1 MIRTSKLLVVLT
13 LFLAAGLYSTY
24 AQNGATEVQN
34 YFQGKQVHL
43 KIDMPGTQQGVDLRF
58 DRGTPMD
65 WKQYSSR
72 LKKFG
77 VAIPKDERASVT
89 TIVVKK
95 DMIEFQLDGGGFGT
109 FGDDSNTMVEARPV
123 EKSNYE
129 KQLERDI
136 ANTDDPDRKRDL
148 QRSLDRERDRRERQ
162 DAANRRAAQVASQIK
177 SQQVAQDRMRGG
189 SRFNLR
195 WTGSIPAGQLTPEAV
210 MKLLAPYMDFADS
223 QGAEPASPPGNAV
236 GVVAAAPAHA
246 DSPGLATARLKRGMQ
261 LSDVTALLGH
271 GRQLSE
277 SVSPEG
283 LKTQVFEYLPGDRR
297 VEVTPPLQ
305 IDLGARNGAKNDYG
319 RWPGPLPVAA
329 LLAVAQLA
337 VGPLASAVGAGLPQV
352 GVLLTLRTTIVAT
365 VAAMAAPTPTA
376 MPPAAPIPPA
386 APAPAPLGAVV
397 FTASVTLT
405 GEAGAGW
412 VGAELL

>member
-1 MIRTSKLLVVLT
+1 MIRAAKLLAVLA
-13 LFLAAGLYSTY
+13 LFLAATWRPTY
-24 AQNGATEVQN
+24 AQNGATDVQN
-34 YFQGKQVHL
+34 YFQGKQVQL

-58 DRGTPMD
+58 DRGLPMD

-77 VAIPKDERASVT
+77 VAIPKDEHATVT

-109 FGDDSNTMVEARPV
+109 FGDDTNTTVEAKPV

-136 ANTDDPDRKRDL
+136 ANADDPDQKRSL

-162 DAANRRAAQVASQIK
+162 DAANRRAAQVASRIK

-195 WTGSIPAGQLTPEAV
+195 WTGSIPAEQLNPEAV
-210 MKLLAPYMDFADS
+210 MKLLAPYVEFAGS
-223 QGAEPASPPGNAV
+223 QAAEPASAPANAA
-236 GVVAAAPAHA
+236 GVVAGVPADA
-246 DSPGLATARLKRGMQ
+246 DSAGSATAQLKRGMQ
-261 LSDVTALLGH
+261 MSDVTALLGR

-277 SVSPEG
+277 SVSTEG

-297 VEVTPPLQ
+297 VEVTYV
-305 IDLGARNGAKNDYG
+305 D
-319 RWPGPLPVAA
+319 
-329 LLAVAQLA
+329 
-337 VGPLASAVGAGLPQV
+337 GLV
-352 GVLLTLRTTIVAT
+352 IRFSITSR
-365 VAAMAAPTPTA
+365 
-376 MPPAAPIPPA
+376 
-386 APAPAPLGAVV
+386 
-397 FTASVTLT
+397 
-405 GEAGAGW
+405 
-412 VGAELL
+412 

>member
-1 MIRTSKLLVVLT
+1 MIRASKHLVVLT
-13 LFLAAGLYSTY
+13 LSLAAVIVSPTH

-77 VAIPKDERASVT
+77 VAIPKDERATVT

-109 FGDDSNTMVEARPV
+109 FGDDTNTTVEAKPV

-148 QRSLDRERDRRERQ
+148 QRALDRERDRRERQ

-177 SQQVAQDRMRGG
+177 AQQVAQDRMRGG

-195 WTGSIPAGQLTPEAV
+195 WTGSIPAEQLTPEAV
-210 MKLLAPYMDFADS
+210 MKLLDAYVDFADS
-223 QGAEPASPPGNAV
+223 QAAEPAAPPANAA
-236 GVVAAAPAHA
+236 GAVADA
-246 DSPGLATARLKRGMQ
+246 DSAGAATAQLKRGMQ
-261 LSDVTALLGH
+261 LSEVTALLGQ

-277 SVSPEG
+277 SVSAEG
-283 LKTQVFEYLPGDRR
+283 LKTQIFEYLPGDRR
-297 VEVTPPLQ
+297 VEVTYV
-305 IDLGARNGAKNDYG
+305 D
-319 RWPGPLPVAA
+319 
-329 LLAVAQLA
+329 
-337 VGPLASAVGAGLPQV
+337 GLV
-352 GVLLTLRTTIVAT
+352 IRFSI
-365 VAAMAAPTPTA
+365 
-376 MPPAAPIPPA
+376 
-386 APAPAPLGAVV
+386 
-397 FTASVTLT
+397 SSR
-405 GEAGAGW
+405 
-412 VGAELL
+412 